1 MKFARLFVLAYTL
14 ILALTS
20 SLATD
25 LRTARAEVP
34 ILETD
39 APGGDY
45 GLFEDGQY
53 VPEPW
58 FMWFVLGELSSA
70 DDVDMAKFDYQAGDR
85 FKAEIFIPGHEEL
98 RDFNPNIALIG
109 PGLPRPAEPLPF
121 EIPEG
126 MGAIVATSDGTFDYF
141 DIFTQMVY
149 FPRAKIEVIMPQTG
163 RYYVAVWGEPV
174 GMARYALDI
183 GIMENFAP
191 HVLVRY
197 PINWWEVRDYLQWG
211 HWPALL
217 VPPLIAAALIWLM
230 RRLARRRPIRQY
242 EQITFAIALI
252 GLTATFILLVAQQTT
267 GYGPQIAMTFS
278 IAGVIALAL
287 AGSVVWGAYIL
298 TPLRERL
305 NLREFAGD
313 DQFVWV
319 NGYAIHYT
327 DDGPHDAPAIVL
339 IHGFAS
345 SVFTWR
351 NIKAA
356 LLAAGYRVIAV
367 DQLGSGASAR
377 PAEPIYTTQTQAELV
392 LGVLD
397 ALGVRRAHFVG
408 HSFGGR
414 VAMQIA
420 ILAPERVQSL
430 VALAPEA
437 FATDRPGIARWV
449 RLPILG
455 YVLAFYSTL
464 PWLVRPGLRFVS
476 AKHDW
481 ITNAVVKGYAG
492 PLYVRGSALAQVW
505 QARSPKDGDRPVP
518 HNLSAI
524 TQPTLLLWG
533 ERDPVFSAGDGAKLV
548 RILPDARL
556 HVFEGVGHIVHEEC
570 PEATQRAILDFLELS
585 TKTQAG
591 LSFSA
596 QHHVKRVHEAPQTSD
611 V

>member
-1 MKFARLFVLAYTL
+1 MKFARSFVLACAL
-14 ILALTS
+14 ILALVS
-20 SLATD
+20 SLAAQPQ
-25 LRTARAEVP
+25 TARAEVP
-34 ILETD
+34 ILETN

-45 GLFEDGQY
+45 GLFEGGQY

-70 DDVDMAKFDYQAGDR
+70 GDVDMAKFDYQAGDR
-85 FKAEIFIPGHEEL
+85 FKAEIFIPGHQAL
-98 RDFNPNIALIG
+98 REFNPYLALIG
-109 PGLPRPAEPLPF
+109 PGLPRPREPLPF

-126 MGAIVATSDGTFDYF
+126 MGAIVAASDGTFDYF

-191 HVLVRY
+191 RVLARY
-197 PINWWEVRDYLQWG
+197 PINWWEVREYLQWG

-217 VPPLIAAALIWLM
+217 IPPLIAAALIWLM

-242 EQITFAIALI
+242 EQITFAIALV

-267 GYGPQIAMTFS
+267 GYGPQLAITFS

-327 DDGPHDAPAIVL
+327 DDGPHGAPAVVL

-351 NIKAA
+351 GVKAA

-392 LGVLD
+392 LGLLD
-397 ALGVRRAHFVG
+397 ALGIRRANFVG

-437 FATDRPGIARWV
+437 FAADRPGIARWV

-455 YVLAFYSTL
+455 YVLAFYSTS
-464 PWLVRPGLRFVS
+464 PWLVRSGLRLVS
-476 AKHDW
+476 AKRGW
-481 ITNAVVKGYAG
+481 ITDAVVKGYAA

-505 QARSPKDGDRPVP
+505 QARSPKDGARPVP
-518 HNLSAI
+518 HNLDAVAA
-524 TQPTLLLWG
+524 PTLLLWG
-533 ERDPVFSAGDGAKLV
+533 ERDPVFPAADGARLA
-548 RILPDARL
+548 RILPNARL
-556 HVFEGVGHIVHEEC
+556 QVLAGIGHIVHEEC

-585 TKTQAG
+585 TKAQAG
-591 LSFSA
+591 LSYLPHPCS
-596 QHHVKRVHEAPQTSD
+596 HKV
-611 V
+611 

>member
-1 MKFARLFVLAYTL
+1 MKLVRPLTLACTLVLAFV
-14 ILALTS
+14 S

-25 LRTARAEVP
+25 FRSARAEVP
-34 ILETD
+34 ILETN

-45 GLFEDGQY
+45 GLFEEGQY

-58 FMWFVLGELSSA
+58 FMWFVLGELHSP
-70 DDVDMAKFDYQAGDR
+70 DDVDMAKFDYQQGDR

-98 RDFNPNIALIG
+98 REFNPYIALIG
-109 PGLPRPAEPLPF
+109 PGLPKPTEPLPF

-149 FPRAKIEVIMPQTG
+149 FPRAKIEIVMPQTG

-191 HVLVRY
+191 HVLIRY

-217 VPPLIAAALIWLM
+217 VPPLVAAILIWLI
-230 RRLARRRPIRQY
+230 RRLARRRPGLPY
-242 EQITFAIALI
+242 ERITVATALV
-252 GLTATFILLVAQQTT
+252 GLTVTFIVLVAQQTT
-267 GYGPQIAMTFS
+267 GHGPQIAMTFS
-278 IAGVIALAL
+278 IALVVALAL

-313 DQFVWV
+313 DQFIWV

-327 DDGPHDAPAIVL
+327 DDGPHEAPVVVL

-345 SVFTWR
+345 STFTWR
-351 NIKAA
+351 HVKAA
-356 LLAAGYRVIAV
+356 LLSAGYRVIAV

-377 PAEPIYTTQTQAELV
+377 PAEPVYTTQTQAEMII
-392 LGVLD
+392 GVLD
-397 ALGVRRAHFVG
+397 ALGVKQAHFVG

-420 ILAPERVQSL
+420 ILAPERARSL
-430 VALAPEA
+430 VAIAPEA
-437 FATDRPGIARWV
+437 FATERPGIARWV
-449 RLPILG
+449 RLPIIG
-455 YVLAFYSTL
+455 YVLAFYSTS
-464 PWLVRPGLRFVS
+464 PWLVRPGLKFVS
-476 AKHDW
+476 SKHGW
-481 ITNAVVKGYAG
+481 ITSEVVKGYAG

-505 QARSPKDGDRPVP
+505 QARSPKDGAKPVP

-524 TQPTLLLWG
+524 AQPTLLLWG
-533 ERDPVFSAGDGAKLV
+533 ERDPVFPAEDGTRLT

-556 HVFEGVGHIVHEEC
+556 HVFEAVGHIAHEEC
-570 PEATQRAILDFLELS
+570 PEAVQRAIVDFLELTS
-585 TKTQAG
+585 GSAKANPG
-591 LSFSA
+591 LSFA
-596 QHHVKRVHEAPQTSD
+596 AEYEERVSQTSKA
-611 V
+611 

>member
-1 MKFARLFVLAYTL
+1 MKFARPFVLACTL
-14 ILALTS
+14 IFALIS
-20 SLATD
+20 SLTAEP
-25 LRTARAEVP
+25 RTARAEVP
-34 ILETD
+34 ILETN

-98 RDFNPNIALIG
+98 RAFDPHLALIG
-109 PGLPRPAEPLPF
+109 PGLPRPLEPLPF

-126 MGAIVATSDGTFDYF
+126 MGAVVATSDGTFDYF

-149 FPRAKIEVIMPQTG
+149 FPRARIEVVMPQTG
-163 RYYVAVWGEPV
+163 RYYVAVWGKPV
-174 GMARYALDI
+174 GIARYALDI

-217 VPPLIAAALIWLM
+217 IPPLIAAALIWLM
-230 RRLARRRPIRQY
+230 RRLTRRRPIRQY
-242 EQITFAIALI
+242 EQITFAIALV
-252 GLTATFILLVAQQTT
+252 GLTVTFILLVAQQTT
-267 GYGPQIAMTFS
+267 GYGPQMAITFS
-278 IAGVIALAL
+278 IAGVIALSL

-298 TPLRERL
+298 TPLRERF

-327 DDGPHDAPAIVL
+327 DDGPHSAPAVVL

-351 NIKAA
+351 GIKAA

-397 ALGVRRAHFVG
+397 ALGIRRAHFVG

-430 VALAPEA
+430 AALAPEA
-437 FATDRPGIARWV
+437 FATDRPSIARWV
-449 RLPILG
+449 RLPVLG
-455 YVLAFYSTL
+455 YVLAFYSTS

-481 ITNAVVKGYAG
+481 ITDTVAKGYAG
-492 PLYVRGSALAQVW
+492 PLHVRGSALAQVW
-505 QARSPKDGDRPVP
+505 QARSPKDGARPVP

-524 TQPTLLLWG
+524 TAPTLLLWG
-533 ERDPVFSAGDGAKLV
+533 ERDPVFPAGDGARLV

-556 HVFEGVGHIVHEEC
+556 QVFEGIGHIVHEEC
-570 PEATQRAILDFLELS
+570 PETTQRAILDFLELS

-591 LSFSA
+591 LSFPA
-596 QHHVKRVHEAPQTSD
+596 HHHIRVSEASQTPD

>member
-1 MKFARLFVLAYTL
+1 MKFARSFVLVCAL
-14 ILALTS
+14 LLALIS
-20 SLATD
+20 SLAAKPQ
-25 LRTARAEVP
+25 TARAEVP
-34 ILETD
+34 ILETN

-45 GLFEDGQY
+45 GLFEGGQY

-85 FKAEIFIPGHEEL
+85 FKAEIFIPGHAAL
-98 RDFNPNIALIG
+98 REFNPRLALIG
-109 PGLPRPAEPLPF
+109 PGLPRPHEPLPF

-126 MGAIVATSDGTFDYF
+126 MGAIVAASDGTFDYF

-174 GMARYALDI
+174 GIARYALDI

-217 VPPLIAAALIWLM
+217 IPPLVAAALIWLM

-242 EQITFAIALI
+242 EQITFAIALV

-267 GYGPQIAMTFS
+267 GYGPQLAITFS

-327 DDGPHDAPAIVL
+327 DDGPHSAPAVVL

-351 NIKAA
+351 GVKAA

-392 LGVLD
+392 LGLLD
-397 ALGVRRAHFVG
+397 ALGIRQANFVG

-420 ILAPERVQSL
+420 IFAPERAQSL

-455 YVLAFYSTL
+455 YVLAFYSTS
-464 PWLVRPGLRFVS
+464 PWLVRLGLRLVS
-476 AKHDW
+476 AKRGW
-481 ITNAVVKGYAG
+481 ITDAVVKGYAA
-492 PLYVRGSALAQVW
+492 PLHVRGSALAQVW
-505 QARSPKDGDRPVP
+505 QARSPKDGARPVP
-518 HNLSAI
+518 HNLDAI
-524 TQPTLLLWG
+524 TAPTLLLWG
-533 ERDPVFSAGDGAKLV
+533 ERDPVFPAADGARLAQ
-548 RILPDARL
+548 ILPNARL
-556 HVFEGVGHIVHEEC
+556 QVLEGIGHIVHEES
-570 PEATQRAILDFLELS
+570 PEATQRAILDFLERS
-585 TKTQAG
+585 AKTQS
-591 LSFSA
+591 SFGCPA
-596 QHHVKRVHEAPQTSD
+596 HHRERIAEGSSPSD
-611 V
+611 A

>member
-1 MKFARLFVLAYTL
+1 MKSVRPFVLACTL
-14 ILALTS
+14 TFALIA
-20 SLATD
+20 SLTAKP
-25 LRTARAEVP
+25 RTARAEVP
-34 ILETD
+34 ILETN

-45 GLFEDGQY
+45 GLFEGGQY
-53 VPEPW
+53 VSEPW

-98 RDFNPNIALIG
+98 RAFNPHLALIG
-109 PGLPRPAEPLPF
+109 PGLPQPLEPLPF
-121 EIPEG
+121 EVPEG

-174 GMARYALDI
+174 GIARYALDI

-217 VPPLIAAALIWLM
+217 IPPLIAAALIWLM
-230 RRLARRRPIRQY
+230 RRLTRRRPIRQY
-242 EQITFAIALI
+242 EQITFAIALV
-252 GLTATFILLVAQQTT
+252 GLTMTFILLVAQQTT
-267 GYGPQIAMTFS
+267 GYGPQTAITFS
-278 IAGVIALAL
+278 IAGVIALSL
-287 AGSVVWGAYIL
+287 AGSIVWGAYLL
-298 TPLRERL
+298 TPLRERF

-327 DDGPHDAPAIVL
+327 DDGPHSAPSVVL

-351 NIKAA
+351 SIKAA

-397 ALGVRRAHFVG
+397 ALGIQRAHFVG

-430 VALAPEA
+430 AALAPEA
-437 FATDRPGIARWV
+437 FATRRPSIARWV
-449 RLPILG
+449 RLPVLG
-455 YVLAFYSTL
+455 YVLAFYSTS
-464 PWLVRPGLRFVS
+464 PWLVRLGLRFVS
-476 AKHDW
+476 AKQHW
-481 ITNAVVKGYAG
+481 ITDAVVKGYAR

-505 QARSPKDGDRPVP
+505 QARSPKDGAKPVP

-524 TQPTLLLWG
+524 SAPTLLLWG
-533 ERDPVFSAGDGAKLV
+533 ERDPVFPAGDGARLV
-548 RILPDARL
+548 RILPNARL
-556 HVFEGVGHIVHEEC
+556 QVFEGAGHIVHEEC
-570 PEATQRAILDFLELS
+570 PETTQRAILDFLKLS

-591 LSFSA
+591 LSFPA
-596 QHHVKRVHEAPQTSD
+596 HPHHQISEASQAAD

>member
-1 MKFARLFVLAYTL
+1 MKGIRPLTLAC
-14 ILALTS
+14 ALTLAVVA
-20 SLATD
+20 SLAAD

-34 ILETD
+34 ILETN

-45 GLFEDGQY
+45 GLFEEGQY

-98 RDFNPNIALIG
+98 RGFNPTIALIG
-109 PGLPRPAEPLPF
+109 PGLPQPSEPLPF

-149 FPRAKIEVIMPQTG
+149 FPRAKIEVVMPQTG

-191 HVLVRY
+191 HVLIRY
-197 PINWWEVRDYLQWG
+197 PVNWWEVRDYLQWG
-211 HWPALL
+211 HWPAVLA
-217 VPPLIAAALIWLM
+217 PPLIAVALIWLM
-230 RRLARRRPIRQY
+230 RRLARRRAIRRY
-242 EQITFAIALI
+242 EQITVAIALI
-252 GLTATFILLVAQQTT
+252 GLTATFIILLAQQTT

-278 IAGVIALAL
+278 VAGVIALAL
-287 AGSVVWGAYIL
+287 VGSVVWGAYVL

-319 NGYAIHYT
+319 NGYAVHYT
-327 DDGPHDAPAIVL
+327 DDGPHDAPVVVL
-339 IHGFAS
+339 IHGFAA

-351 NIKAA
+351 HIKAA

-367 DQLGSGASAR
+367 DQLGYGASAR
-377 PAEPIYTTQTQAELV
+377 PAEPIYTTQTQAEMV

-397 ALGVRRAHFVG
+397 ALGVRQAHFVG

-420 ILAPERVQSL
+420 ILAPERAQSL
-430 VALAPEA
+430 AALAPEA
-437 FATDRPGIARWV
+437 FATGRPGIARWV

-455 YVLAFYSTL
+455 YVLAFYSTS
-464 PWLVRPGLRFVS
+464 PWLVRAGLRFVS

-481 ITNAVVKGYAG
+481 ITHAVVKGYAA

-518 HNLSAI
+518 HNLAAI

-533 ERDPVFSAGDGAKLV
+533 KRDPVFPASDGNRLA
-548 RILPDARL
+548 RILPTARL
-556 HVFEGVGHIVHEEC
+556 HVFAEAGHIVHEEC
-570 PEATQRAILDFLELS
+570 PEATWRALLDFLEGLAQPHARLS
-585 TKTQAG
+585 LLTQHSTRQA
-591 LSFSA
+591 A
-596 QHHVKRVHEAPQTSD
+596 QALD
-611 V
+611 D